1 MSGRERSAGA
11 LDVRPERAVEYRW
24 HDGWRALEGGGGGGV
39 GALAPGARVLLEEE
53 GAMMLGKIGLV
64 P

>member
-1 MSGRERSAGA
+1 MSGRERSAEARG
-11 LDVRPERAVEYRW
+11 VRPERAVENHR
-24 HDGWRALEGGGGGGV
+24 HDGGRALEGGGDGGV
-39 GALAPGARVLLEEE
+39 GALAPGVCVSVEEE